1 MKISIITVVYNNEK
15 TILDSINSVRN
26 QTYKNIEHIFIDG
39 GSLDNTLKIIHE
51 NTSSNSIIISE
62 KDDGLYDAMNKGIK
76 MANGDIIGI
85 LNSDDVYDN
94 FNVIE
99 HIANHFISDSK
110 LKILYGDLV
119 YVKADDIDMQ
129 IRYWESKNIT
139 ANYFENG
146 YVPPHPTLFMTK
158 DVYNS
163 VGLFDLSFKLA
174 ADYEFILRL
183 FKKHSFKSL
192 YLPLLIVR
200 MRLGGVTNKKY
211 FNIYKQNI
219 EILNSWKVNK
229 LKVPAFFIFKRFFIK
244 IKQYF

>member
-39 GSLDNTLKIIHE
+39 GSLDNTLKIINE
-51 NTSSNSIIISE
+51 NISCNSIIISE
-62 KDDGLYDAMNKGIK
+62 KDDGLYHAMNKGIK
-76 MANGDIIGI
+76 VATGDIIGI

-119 YVKADDIDMQ
+119 YVKADDIDIQ

-146 YVPPHPTLFMTK
+146 YVPPHPTLFITK

-163 VGLFDLSFKLA
+163 VGLFDLNFKLA

-229 LKVPAFFIFKRFFIK
+229 LEIPAFFIFKRFFIK

>member
-39 GSLDNTLKIIHE
+39 GSLDNTLKIIYE

-76 MANGDIIGI
+76 MATGDIIGI
-85 LNSDDVYDN
+85 INSDDVYDN
-94 FNVIE
+94 FNIIE
-99 HIANHFISDSK
+99 HIANQFILDSK

-163 VGLFDLSFKLA
+163 VGLFNLNFKLA

-200 MRLGGVTNKKY
+200 MRLGGVTNKNY

-229 LKVPAFFIFKRFFIK
+229 LKVPTFFIFKRFFIK
-244 IKQYF
+244 LKQYF

>member
-39 GSLDNTLKIIHE
+39 GSLDNTLKIINE
-51 NTSSNSIIISE
+51 NISCNSIIISE
-62 KDDGLYDAMNKGIK
+62 KDDGLYHAMNKGIK
-76 MANGDIIGI
+76 VATGDIIGI

-163 VGLFDLSFKLA
+163 VGLFDLSIKLA
-174 ADYEFILRL
+174 ADYEFILSL
-183 FKKHSFKSL
+183 FK
-192 YLPLLIVR
+192 
-200 MRLGGVTNKKY
+200 
-211 FNIYKQNI
+211 
-219 EILNSWKVNK
+219 
-229 LKVPAFFIFKRFFIK
+229 
-244 IKQYF
+244 